1 VVKSANA
8 PMVAKMPK
16 ISCPTAKNISPQRA
30 SRVFTVLVR
39 QRLTVINESGAWTMS
54 VSPQAKH
61 SENRQILIFIGK
73 SADKNYQRNHYQKRS
88 DGLNIFPPS
97 RIHKNSNDWIFQTP
111 SFVFSCKLRNNHNRM
126 NGRERKNIKPGL
138 RVAIVLKEDQRT
150 GKRTIGIVKDLLTN
164 SPNHP
169 HGIKVRLTDG
179 KVGRVQEILEQ
190 E

>member
-1 VVKSANA
+1 
-8 PMVAKMPK
+8 
-16 ISCPTAKNISPQRA
+16 
-30 SRVFTVLVR
+30 
-39 QRLTVINESGAWTMS
+39 
-54 VSPQAKH
+54 
-61 SENRQILIFIGK
+61 
-73 SADKNYQRNHYQKRS
+73 
-88 DGLNIFPPS
+88 
-97 RIHKNSNDWIFQTP
+97 
-111 SFVFSCKLRNNHNRM
+111 M